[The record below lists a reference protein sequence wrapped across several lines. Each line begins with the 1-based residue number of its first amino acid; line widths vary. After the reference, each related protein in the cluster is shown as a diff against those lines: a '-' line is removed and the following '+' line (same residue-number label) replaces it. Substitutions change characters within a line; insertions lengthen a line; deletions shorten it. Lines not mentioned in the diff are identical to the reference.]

1 MIIFLRH
8 KGGTIAGKLMNQ
20 EEKSIRNIIVGIL
33 GGFIGEECWV
43 MLTKGLIPGLIDNM
57 LIILVSGFLLSL
69 LVCLIFK
76 KKPKQE
82 Q

>member
-1 MIIFLRH
+1 
-8 KGGTIAGKLMNQ
+8 MNQ

-57 LIILVSGFLLSL
+57 LIMRIKTYFFTQIKDWS
-69 LVCLIFK
+69 
-76 KKPKQE
+76 
-82 Q
+82 